1 MMRID
6 IDQSTS
12 VEELLSTAAEA
23 YRAGSEL
30 EVRYHFRPHE
40 CPLDIA
46 EVISTL
52 EVREP
57 LQMPDG
63 KMVTP
68 ARSFSCSV
76 SAAG

>member
-1 MMRID
+1 MTRID
-6 IDQSTS
+6 IDQNTR
-12 VEELLSTAAEA
+12 VDDLLERAAEA
-23 YRAGSEL
+23 YRAGDEL

-63 KMVTP
+63 KLVAP

-76 SAAG
+76 AAA

>member
-1 MMRID
+1 MTRID
-6 IDQSTS
+6 IDQTTR
-12 VEELLSTAAEA
+12 VDDFLQQAADA
-23 YRAGSEL
+23 YRAGAEL

-40 CPLDIA
+40 CPLDLA

-63 KMVTP
+63 KLVAP
-68 ARSFSCSV
+68 ARSFSCTV
-76 SAAG
+76 AAAE

>member
-1 MMRID
+1 MTRID
-6 IDQSTS
+6 IDQNTS
-12 VEELLSTAAEA
+12 CTDLLTQAAEA
-23 YRAGSEL
+23 YRAGDEL
-30 EVRYHFRPHE
+30 QVRYHFRPHE

-63 KMVTP
+63 KMVAP

-76 SAAG
+76 SAAD